1 MRRRVEGQDYYCCC
15 SPAPV
20 VMTRDD
26 SSGGWVPHG
35 GAGLSHVRICRTA
48 LTGVGSH
55 RSFLI
60 RGERLRDQAV
70 GTNPANT
77 SHRRYCWQERR
88 GDCERGGGGGAEDS
102 SRHVV
107 LGPIPLT
114 LVMASP
120 DAHGQRIVPQQQE
133 GDALQGCVSH
143 ADGRLALQVSVRAMP
158 HLAVEEHVELE
169 VEGREPSWVGKGYED
184 YRRAIVPDKTEPC
197 VHFAK
202 GEAGEEAGCG
212 VSPSPRRGKA
222 AGETLGVEEE
232 EDAPPSRCVYCRD
245 IFQDQENGRGRCED
259 APDPLWRCVHQASC
273 MWCAESMLYH
283 CMSDSEGE
291 FSAACSCG
299 APSGRCCARWLA
311 LSALSLL
318 APCMCCYPL
327 LRACHHCG
335 QRGGCCGGRHKAAH

>member
-1 MRRRVEGQDYYCCC
+1 
-15 SPAPV
+15 
-20 VMTRDD
+20 MTRDD

-60 RGERLRDQAV
+60 RGERLRDQATHTDSESSPNSRKEMLPKHIV
-70 GTNPANT
+70 T
-77 SHRRYCWQERR
+77 SE
-88 GDCERGGGGGAEDS
+88 S
-102 SRHVV
+102 SSSCYLRSPSSQQSA
-107 LGPIPLT
+107 L
-114 LVMASP
+114 ASSSASTQP
-120 DAHGQRIVPQQQE
+120 N
-133 GDALQGCVSH
+133 
-143 ADGRLALQVSVRAMP
+143 QVSVRAMP